1 MSDLRRLSNDA
12 VLDMSTGMYTNPL
25 CYTPEADADA
35 VRAWIRSIPPLV
47 APVQAEAYAPE
58 HDAAHLDRWLTV
70 ARDEADTL
78 RAKLAEVERR
88 LALSDAALAEQ
99 IANRTKAET
108 ERDAAVRRAE
118 SLVGTFTSR
127 NAIAKICGALGLASA
142 DTYEEDADAIIA
154 AIGKLRDEAKAA
166 SGPCPVERKHLV
178 ALQNAAVFSATINA
192 LAGWALEE
200 EARR

>member
-1 MSDLRRLSNDA
+1 MSDLSKTPLSHLIHAIAWRQATAYERDELDRRF
-12 VLDMSTGMYTNPL
+12 P
-25 CYTPEADADA
+25 
-35 VRAWIRSIPPLV
+35 V

-118 SLVGTFTSR
+118 E
-127 NAIAKICGALGLASA
+127 AELAH
-142 DTYEEDADAIIA
+142 EELKSDAIIA

-166 SGPCPVERKHLV
+166 RKACPVERKHLV

-192 LAGWALEE
+192 LAGWALESE
-200 EARR
+200 GR

>member
-1 MSDLRRLSNDA
+1 MSDLSKAPLSELLASFAFSAKWLGSSAAHSEMHPMCAAEIDRRF
-12 VLDMSTGMYTNPL
+12 P
-25 CYTPEADADA
+25 
-35 VRAWIRSIPPLV
+35 V
-47 APVQAEAYAPE
+47 APVQAEAYSPE

-166 SGPCPVERKHLV
+166 RKACPVSREVLEVLDDEHERGKSV
-178 ALQNAAVFSATINA
+178 AM
-192 LAGWALEE
+192 LARWALEVE
-200 EARR
+200 R